1 MIIYKKNMKAQFLLP
16 EECEK
21 KNIKFNKI
29 QIFDMILI
37 SRAINKV
44 ISNYCPKN
52 LSRPLININIIE
64 KAFQNIPYL
73 EVESIKL
80 INDKHY
86 HMLKKYESISD
97 TPETLKKLEEALETH
112 FISLGCEFSF
122 RKHIQL
128 YVYYILKDLKLH
140 NNNCHNCVLPFVLN
154 FLREWIYCV
163 NYNFPSFMLNGPTEN
178 IQSKNIAN
186 FDLMS
191 TLKSTAKETIF
202 DKLQCFKCNNGILD
216 SCNYGCTDLICN
228 NCNHIFEI
236 KSNMLNNKIVNAG
249 SIKFANEFINKQN
262 DATLISITKNEINIY
277 SASTIKIINNN
288 IL

>member
-1 MIIYKKNMKAQFLLP
+1 
-16 EECEK
+16 
-21 KNIKFNKI
+21 
-29 QIFDMILI
+29 MILI

-86 HMLKKYESISD
+86 HMLKKYELISD
-97 TPETLKKLEEALETH
+97 TPETLKNLEESLKTH

-191 TLKSTAKETIF
+191 TLKSTAKEAIF

-228 NCNHIFEI
+228 YCNHIFEI

-249 SIKFANEFINKQN
+249 CIKFAHEFINKQN

-288 IL
+288 FNKN